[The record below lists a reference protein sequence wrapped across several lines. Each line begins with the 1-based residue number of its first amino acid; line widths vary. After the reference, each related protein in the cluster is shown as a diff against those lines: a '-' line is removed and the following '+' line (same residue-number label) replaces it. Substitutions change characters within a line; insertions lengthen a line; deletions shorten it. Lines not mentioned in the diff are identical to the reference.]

1 MYRRPNKGSRP
12 FQFLPLFLTSVI
24 VTVAAILVGL
34 TIGAMMSEWKLVTL
48 LTNLLPQNRL
58 EQSQNILVLGVDDVG
73 GSKRSDTIIVLNLNK
88 SRDRIGVLSIPRDTY
103 IELPKFGYTKINAA
117 YALGGVALTKETVA
131 RFLEIPI
138 DHYIVLNMEGVR
150 QMVDRIGG
158 IEIDVKKRMYYVDH
172 AGDLYIDFKPGRQKV
187 DGKQAIAYLR
197 YRHDIGSDF
206 GRIQRQQEFVSAV
219 ASKMISPLY
228 LFRLPQVIRDLI
240 QFVDTDL
247 TTGQM
252 FAMTME
258 MKDAFKKNH
267 VQSSTLPGRD
277 LMVRGVSY
285 IQVDLLE
292 AAKVIQDTLWGIG
305 TKDITLS
312 PRITTA
318 YNGQTEED
326 LQRQSQLEKDY
337 LQSKRV
343 EIDKTVRQEL
353 EKRYQEDIL
362 RRDRA
367 WQDKLTV
374 LARDEEA
381 KRRTLEQQVAEVK
394 TLQVRLESDL
404 SKKETSL
411 TDLQRRYEKV
421 SAAHDK
427 PASRAPSAKEVEQR
441 LRDSM
446 NREFETRLIAEK
458 GKWEKE
464 HPVAPVAP
472 KVSEKERLSMLAQ
485 ERAIKE
491 LQAKL
496 AAAEKVKQRTSNK
509 SPVFDADTHLT
520 VEVLNGNGQ
529 VGLAGTVGVELRNRG
544 VVVPRTGEAAHHNY
558 QNTVIVDWK
567 GNSQEALRLA
577 QSLGISPGNIVTYYL
592 PKKTLDLTI
601 VIGKDWNSLTP

>member
-1 MYRRPNKGSRP
+1 
-12 FQFLPLFLTSVI
+12 
-24 VTVAAILVGL
+24 
-34 TIGAMMSEWKLVTL
+34 MSEWKMVAL

-58 EQSQNILVLGVDDVG
+58 EQSQNILVLGVDDVA
-73 GSKRSDTIIVLNLNK
+73 GSRRSDTIFVLNLNK

-103 IELPKFGYTKINAA
+103 IELPKYGYSKINAA
-117 YALGGVALTKETVA
+117 FAYGGVALAKETIS

-138 DHYIVLNMEGVR
+138 DHYVVLNMEGVR

-172 AGDLYIDFKPGRQKV
+172 AGDLYIDFKPGLQKMN
-187 DGKQAIAYLR
+187 GKQAISYLR

-206 GRIQRQQEFVSAV
+206 GRMHRQQEFVSAV

-228 LFRLPQVIRDLI
+228 IFRLPQVIRDLI
-240 QFVDTDL
+240 QNVDTDL

-252 FAMTME
+252 FELTME

-267 VQSSTLPGRD
+267 VQTSTLPGRD
-277 LMVRGVSY
+277 LMVKGVSY
-285 IQVDLLE
+285 VQIDLLE
-292 AAKVIQDTLWGIG
+292 AAKVIQNTLWGIE
-305 TKDITLS
+305 TKDVTLA
-312 PRITTA
+312 PRVSNA
-318 YNGQTEED
+318 YNGQTEGD

-337 LQSKRV
+337 FQSKRA
-343 EIDKTVRQEL
+343 EIDKSVRREL
-353 EKRYQEDIL
+353 EQRYQEDIL

-367 WQDKLTV
+367 WQDKLSV

-381 KRRTLEQQVAEVK
+381 KRQTLEQQVAEVK
-394 TLQVRLESDL
+394 TLQIRLENDL
-404 SKKETSL
+404 SKKDVSL
-411 TDLQRRYEKV
+411 KDLQRRYEKL
-421 SAAHDK
+421 SADHDK
-427 PASRAPSAKEVEQR
+427 PPSRVPSSKEVEQR
-441 LRDSM
+441 IRDSM

-464 HPVAPVAP
+464 HPVAPITP
-472 KVSEKERLSMLAQ
+472 KVSEKEQRSILAQ

-496 AAAEKVKQRTSNK
+496 AEAEKTKKRVNDKR
-509 SPVFDADTHLT
+509 PVFDSETHVT
-520 VEVLNGNGQ
+520 VEILNGNGQ
-529 VGLAGTVGVELRNRG
+529 VGLASTVAVELRNRG

-577 QSLGISPGNIVTYYL
+577 QSIGISPSNIVTYYL

-601 VIGKDWNSLTP
+601 VLGKDWNSLKQ